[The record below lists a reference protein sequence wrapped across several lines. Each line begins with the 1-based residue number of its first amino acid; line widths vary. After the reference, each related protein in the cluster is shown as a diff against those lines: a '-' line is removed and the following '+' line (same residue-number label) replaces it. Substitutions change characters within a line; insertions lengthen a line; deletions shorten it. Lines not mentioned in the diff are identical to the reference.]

1 MASNVDVVNGIY
13 ESFGKG
19 DVGGVLGAFD
29 EKIDWREPDSLPYES
44 QIGPQAVGENVF
56 GRVLSD
62 IQNFSV
68 TPREV
73 VDGGDTVVGI
83 GVYKGTGAKGD
94 FEADFVHVWKFRD
107 GKATYFRTY
116 TDTQIWLQALGKA

>member
-1 MASNVDVVNGIY
+1 MASNVDVVKGIY

-19 DVGGVLGAFD
+19 DVPAVLGAFD
-29 EKIDWREPDSLPYES
+29 EKIDWREPASLPYED
-44 QIGPQAVGENVF
+44 QIGPQAVGENTF
-56 GRVLSD
+56 SRVIND
-62 IQNFSV
+62 VQNFSV
-68 TPREV
+68 VPQEI
-73 VDGGDTVVGI
+73 VDSGDTVVTI

-116 TDTQIWLQALGKA
+116 TDTHIWMQALGKA

>member
-1 MASNVDVVNGIY
+1 MASNVDVVKGVY

-19 DVGGVLGAFD
+19 DVGALLGAFD
-29 EKIDWREPDSLPYES
+29 EKIDWREPDSLPYEN

-68 TPREV
+68 TPREI

-83 GVYKGTGAKGD
+83 GVYKGTGCEG
-94 FEADFVHVWKFRD
+94 
-107 GKATYFRTY
+107 
-116 TDTQIWLQALGKA
+116 